1 MKQTF
6 SLFSKDVRHLRPE
19 IGAYAGLLMAY
30 CIAAPQTRLG
40 HLSMGFSGIFVTLV
54 KLLMLVSCFVLIAR
68 AVQEDKLVGEE
79 QFWITRPYRW
89 TSLLAAKLLFTAV
102 CVFLPFVLMQWVV
115 LLGAGLNPFAEKTGM
130 VLSLLRVVLN
140 VLLPFL
146 VAASV
151 TENLAAALTFI
162 MVLLVSWAGSLTL
175 LLSGKDM
182 RMSPPY
188 ELELFGAL
196 FGGLLLGTLIYQY
209 ARRRTLHSRA
219 AILLTLALFLLMIVG
234 YDRAGFGPP
243 IQALIRS
250 HYPVRDSPRLVF
262 AGSAPYEDNEEDMVV
277 PRDQVEIKLPIHI
290 EGLPSGAKFLNTN
303 ILITLDAAGTHYSS
317 PWERVA
323 VSEDFIA
330 FQMPKSVWDRFAG
343 TPARLHLELV
353 AEELRL
359 ARVESITVADRF
371 AGPLHGSCEL
381 ILGGVYC
388 RYPYQEMTPTRVQA
402 EVKPLR
408 ATCGDSS
415 KAVAMAASLRH
426 VPPGWTPDPVID
438 EQLPIRGTF
447 CLGDQLQ
454 FSEFASA
461 GNIRLILDLPS
472 LNIAEYGVR

>member
-1 MKQTF
+1 
-6 SLFSKDVRHLRPE
+6 
-19 IGAYAGLLMAY
+19 
-30 CIAAPQTRLG
+30 
-40 HLSMGFSGIFVTLV
+40 
-54 KLLMLVSCFVLIAR
+54 
-68 AVQEDKLVGEE
+68 
-79 QFWITRPYRW
+79 
-89 TSLLAAKLLFTAV
+89 
-102 CVFLPFVLMQWVV
+102 V

-188 ELELFGAL
+188 ELELFSVL

-234 YDRAGFGPP
+234 YDRAGFGAP
-243 IQALIRS
+243 IQALIRN

-262 AGSAPYEDNEEDMVV
+262 AGSMPYEDNEEDMVV
-277 PRDQVEIKLPIHI
+277 PRDQVEIKLPVHI

-303 ILITLDAAGTHYSS
+303 LLITLDAAGTHYSS
-317 PWERVA
+317 PWERLA

-330 FQMPKSVWDRFAG
+330 FQMPKSVRDSLAG
-343 TPARLHLELV
+343 KPARLHLELV

-371 AGPLHGSCEL
+371 AGPMHGSCEL

-402 EVKPLR
+402 AVKPLR

-415 KAVAMAASLRH
+415 QTVAMAATLRH
-426 VPPGWTPDPVID
+426 VPPSWTPDPVID

-447 CLGDQLQ
+447 CLGDRLQ
-454 FSEFASA
+454 FSEFASE

-472 LNIAEYGVR
+472 LNVAEYGAR